1 MVWLTCWH
9 FIFFYSTGTIGSTCV
24 INGCDARIFLYWHWI
39 FYKCFLLVWQSPVRF
54 VYVRL
59 GGGGHIVLV
68 VMIQWSC
75 CSYWRQLFICRCIC
89 AFRLLAVRYVRLRVS
104 VFGPWHYRVPLGTM
118 ARGDVTVPLC
128 CVFLAAHSVYA
139 PEFLFFG
146 LPCVCNCWL
155 LVGCHNAIASSPP
168 VPAASC
174 ETVARVVG
182 RVNLVIGLLWGQGYT
197 HVA

>member
-1 MVWLTCWH
+1 MTVAGALCLRATRRRRPYC
-9 FIFFYSTGTIGSTCV
+9 F
-24 INGCDARIFLYWHWI
+24 GCHDSMELL
-39 FYKCFLLVWQSPVRF
+39 FLLETVIYLSLHLRISLTSGTVRAAQGF
-54 VYVRL
+54 SIWAL
-59 GGGGHIVLV
+59 AL
-68 VMIQWSC
+68 SC
-75 CSYWRQLFICRCIC
+75 SI
-89 AFRLLAVRYVRLRVS
+89 
-104 VFGPWHYRVPLGTM
+104 GTM

-128 CVFLAAHSVYA
+128 HVLLAAHSVYA

-197 HVA
+197 HVT